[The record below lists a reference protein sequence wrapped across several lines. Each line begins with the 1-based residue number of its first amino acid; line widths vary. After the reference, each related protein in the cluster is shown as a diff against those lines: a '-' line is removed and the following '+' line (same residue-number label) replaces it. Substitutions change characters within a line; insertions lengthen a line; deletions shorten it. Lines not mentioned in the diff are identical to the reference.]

1 MIPSHE
7 STQQLHMAPLI
18 ESSQHYEVGTVTVPM
33 VQMKKQEV
41 TQPAQSPTE
50 NKWERSNQTQVAESP
65 RAYSVMLSSR
75 EHPTMMAL
83 DLRLINS
90 CPRNLAKGNTHW
102 SQKFMYRDSHPSFIS
117 NGGDWQE
124 LGFTKRLS
132 VGTRLSK

>member
-50 NKWERSNQTQVAESP
+50 NK
-65 RAYSVMLSSR
+65 
-75 EHPTMMAL
+75 
-83 DLRLINS
+83 
-90 CPRNLAKGNTHW
+90 
-102 SQKFMYRDSHPSFIS
+102 
-117 NGGDWQE
+117 
-124 LGFTKRLS
+124 
-132 VGTRLSK
+132 